1 MTLYNIFST
10 KEEADAAQEED
21 FSVFSEAHVDN
32 PKYLEQTTQWDTV
45 TELAIGGWGYLPYP
59 LSQQVLH
66 TAETEP
72 VPIME
77 DLQTPPSP

>member
-45 TELAIGGWGYLPYP
+45 TELVGGGWGYRTYP
-59 LSQQVLH
+59 LSRQILP

-72 VPIME
+72 VIII
-77 DLQTPPSP
+77 DNTPSP